1 MLYAFSWITAP
12 AGSSVRQ
19 TIKVSQTIKSESP
32 AQSSQS
38 AAEFL
43 CVDMDGTLLEGDSLY
58 ESLLALLGV
67 HPWYLFLLPIWLLRG
82 KAALKQE
89 IARRSRLHVA
99 SLLLRDDVVEFLR
112 EEKEKGRKII
122 LATAAD
128 RSIAMAVAERVGVF
142 ETVLASDGRTNL
154 AGANK
159 AKAIR
164 KFLGDREFDYAGDS
178 AADIPVWQAA
188 RTAILVG
195 PTAQLLETAR
205 KNLTVGV
212 VFPRRKF
219 RPLSLVQALRPQHWV
234 KNLLVFVPLVLAH
247 DVRNV
252 SLLAESFL
260 AFVSFCLCA
269 SGVYILNDLFD
280 LESDRL
286 HPTKRMRPW
295 ASGAVPLWAG
305 MILSPVLMATG
316 LIVAMR
322 LSTFFLAYLF
332 VYVISTVLYSAYVKR
347 IPMVDVLLLTGLY
360 LVRILS
366 GGAATD
372 IPVSPWLLAFSMFL
386 LLSLAFA
393 KRYMELSARSTEG
406 QRPSGPSKRNYS
418 PADADLVRQFGISSG
433 YISVLVLALYVN
445 GQEVMTLY
453 RHPQI
458 IWLAC
463 PLLLFWISR
472 VWFLASRGVLHEDPV
487 VFAVRDSV
495 SYLMGLIILLILFA
509 AS

>member
-1 MLYAFSWITAP
+1 
-12 AGSSVRQ
+12 
-19 TIKVSQTIKSESP
+19 
-32 AQSSQS
+32 
-38 AAEFL
+38 
-43 CVDMDGTLLEGDSLY
+43 
-58 ESLLALLGV
+58 
-67 HPWYLFLLPIWLLRG
+67 
-82 KAALKQE
+82 
-89 IARRSRLHVA
+89 
-99 SLLLRDDVVEFLR
+99 
-112 EEKEKGRKII
+112 
-122 LATAAD
+122 
-128 RSIAMAVAERVGVF
+128 VF
-142 ETVLASDGRTNL
+142 DAVLASDGKTNL

-159 AKAIR
+159 ATAIR
-164 KFLGDREFDYAGDS
+164 EFLGDKEFDYAGDS

-195 PTAQLLETAR
+195 PTARLLETAR
-205 KNLTVGV
+205 KNLTVGA

-219 RPLSLVQALRPQHWV
+219 RPMSLVQALRPQHWV
-234 KNLLVFVPLVLAH
+234 KNLLVFVPLVMAH

-252 SLLAESFL
+252 PLLAESVL
-260 AFVSFCLCA
+260 AFVSFSLCA

-286 HPTKRMRPW
+286 HPTKRHRPW
-295 ASGAVPLWAG
+295 ASGAVPLWIG
-305 MILSPVLMATG
+305 MILSPVLMASG
-316 LIVAMR
+316 LIVAMS
-322 LSTFFLAYLF
+322 LPAVFLAYLI
-332 VYVISTVLYSAYVKR
+332 VYVASTVLYSAYVKR

-360 LVRILS
+360 LVRILG

-393 KRYMELSARSTEG
+393 KRYMELSTHSAED
-406 QRPSGPSKRNYS
+406 QRPSGLSKRNYS

-453 RHPQI
+453 RHPQF

-495 SYLMGLIILLILFA
+495 SYVMGLIILLILFA